1 MDATTFQSQ
10 LAQEGFEPAV
20 RVEREAD
27 GLWDDHTHPFEAK
40 ALILSGEIRI
50 RTMADGADRTYRAGD
65 VFHLAHEEPHAEW
78 YGPEGVVYLVGRR
91 SAPRPAT
98 PPAA

>member
-10 LAQEGFEPAV
+10 LAQEGFDTIV

-40 ALILSGEIRI
+40 ALIVSGEIRI
-50 RTMADGADRTYRAGD
+50 RTADGAERTYREGD
-65 VFHLAHEEPHAEW
+65 VFHLGREEPHAEW
-78 YGPEGVVYLVGRR
+78 YGPQGVVYLVGRR
-91 SAPRPAT
+91 GA
-98 PPAA
+98 PAA